1 MTGSVERHDTSRREP
16 ASERLDADGVAVRF
30 GERWVLTSASVS
42 VECGRVTQVVGRN
55 GAGKSTLLKVLCGVT
70 RPVSGRVTVDGQV
83 IDRPSLRRLAALG
96 IWWWPQDGFL
106 GPELRL
112 LEHAKLLQARQA
124 DAVERFRSALDAFGL
139 RRAIE
144 MSRAG
149 DCSPGERKMAEA
161 ALVEASGARFIIADE
176 PFAGVA
182 PTVTEALMTGLRRLT
197 HGGAGACVSTH
208 DLWVMQEFSSPMTWV
223 TSGTTYQFASFQA
236 AQREWAFTRDFLGHG

>member
-1 MTGSVERHDTSRREP
+1 M
-16 ASERLDADGVAVRF
+16 
-30 GERWVLTSASVS
+30 
-42 VECGRVTQVVGRN
+42 GRSSIDPHCVVW
-55 GAGKSTLLKVLCGVT
+55 
-70 RPVSGRVTVDGQV
+70 
-83 IDRPSLRRLAALG
+83 RRLASGGGRKTDSWVRSSAC
-96 IWWWPQDGFL
+96 WST
-106 GPELRL
+106 R
-112 LEHAKLLQARQA
+112 KLLQARQA

-144 MSRAG
+144 MSRPV
-149 DCSPGERKMAEA
+149 DCSPGERKMVEA

-197 HGGAGACVSTH
+197 NGGAGACVSTH